1 MWISYRSHPRNAPST
16 KRNKDNQPHMR
27 KTPHLRGVFVRRNH
41 DRGVNSASRTFPK
54 VPGSVGREK
63 ALIPCRSA
71 ADFTSGC
78 IWKGLKRTGSAPAF
92 LMVSRRSSPQSGWS
106 QSMTTARGFSRRITS
121 STGSA
126 FPRNLGCKP
135 RSSTS
140 IPNSAATTSSRA
152 RINTVPNASQPRE
165 VEPSRQLVDPRDSL
179 AHWRPCLDIQEQ
191 MSTLFATSQR
201 VGRTICK
208 NASELTL
215 GKHHEGVAHCADG
228 AAETARRA
236 DA

>member
-1 MWISYRSHPRNAPST
+1 MWISYRSQPRSAPST
-16 KRNKDNQPHMR
+16 KRSKDNRAREKRPSCA
-27 KTPHLRGVFVRRNH
+27 RGVFVRRNH
-41 DRGVNSASRTFPK
+41 DRGVSSASSTFPN

-63 ALIPCRSA
+63 DLIPCRSA

-78 IWKGLKRTGSAPAF
+78 ILNGLKRTGRAPAF

-121 STGSA
+121 SIGSA

-152 RINTVPNASQPRE
+152 RISTVPNAK
-165 VEPSRQLVDPRDSL
+165 
-179 AHWRPCLDIQEQ
+179 
-191 MSTLFATSQR
+191 TSQEKLSL
-201 VGRTICK
+201 VGNLWTQGILWRIGGP
-208 NASELTL
+208 A
-215 GKHHEGVAHCADG
+215 
-228 AAETARRA
+228 
-236 DA
+236 